1 MTNPELGGELI
12 NSEQTIWKRRKVLR
26 AAACA
31 LAVLSL
37 AQMNTSSTLASEND
51 KNSPPT
57 ASESVT
63 YPLIPPESRAL
74 APDLTL
80 TDIVGRKL
88 SLSDYRGQVVLLDFW
103 AVDCGGCVIEIPW
116 YVEFDK
122 KFRDHGLQLIGID
135 MYGESPAYIKPYMQK
150 AGMEYPVAVGDDDI
164 RKRFHAE
171 ELPKTMLIDRQ
182 GRIAVSHV
190 GIVDRTAF
198 ERDIEELLK

>member
-1 MTNPELGGELI
+1 MTNPEPGGGLM
-12 NSEQTIWKRRKVLR
+12 NSEQTIWKRRKAVR

-37 AQMNTSSTLASEND
+37 AQMNPSSTVASAND
-51 KNSPPT
+51 KNSPG
-57 ASESVT
+57 ASEGVT
-63 YPLIPPESRAL
+63 YPLIPAESRSL
-74 APDLTL
+74 APDFAL
-80 TDIVGRKL
+80 TDIAGRKL
-88 SLSDYRGQVVLLDFW
+88 SLSDYRGHVVLLDFW

-122 KFRDHGLQLIGID
+122 KFRDLGLRLIGID
-135 MYGESPAYIKPYMQK
+135 MYGESPAYIRPYMQK
-150 AGMEYPVAVGDDDI
+150 SGMEYPVAVGNDDI

-171 ELPKTMLIDRQ
+171 ELPKTMLVDRQ

-190 GIVDRTAF
+190 GIVDKAAF

>member
-1 MTNPELGGELI
+1 MTNPEPGGGLM
-12 NSEQTIWKRRKVLR
+12 NSEQTIWKRRKAVR

-37 AQMNTSSTLASEND
+37 AQMNISSTLASEND

-57 ASESVT
+57 ASEGVT

-74 APDLTL
+74 APDFAL
-80 TDIVGRKL
+80 TDIAGRKL
-88 SLSDYRGQVVLLDFW
+88 SLSDYRGHVVLLDFW

-122 KFRDHGLQLIGID
+122 KFRDRGLRLIGID
-135 MYGESPAYIKPYMQK
+135 MYGESPAYIRPYMQK
-150 AGMEYPVAVGDDDI
+150 SGMEYPVAVGNDDI

-171 ELPKTMLIDRQ
+171 ELPKTMLVDRQ

-190 GIVDRTAF
+190 GIVDKAAF

>member
-1 MTNPELGGELI
+1 M
-12 NSEQTIWKRRKVLR
+12 NSEQTIWKRRKALR

-37 AQMNTSSTLASEND
+37 AQMNPLSTAASEND
-51 KNSPPT
+51 RNSTPDV
-57 ASESVT
+57 SEEVT

-74 APDLTL
+74 APDFAL
-80 TDIVGRKL
+80 TDIAGRKL
-88 SLSDYRGQVVLLDFW
+88 SLSDYRGHVVLLDFW

-122 KFRDHGLQLIGID
+122 RFRDHGLQLIGID
-135 MYGESPAYIKPYMQK
+135 MYGEPPAQIKLYMQK
-150 AGMEYPVAVGDDDI
+150 TGMEYPVAVGNDDI
-164 RKRFHAE
+164 GKRFHAE
-171 ELPKTMLIDRQ
+171 ELPKTILIDRQ

-190 GIVDRTAF
+190 GVVDRAAF